1 MKFEPRALQPQP
13 RVTSIPKPL
22 NLMWSWSRLFWC
34 EPEKTGSSGSILID
48 SRHLFCS
55 STLKVMQM
63 SYRRVDVKPNCFPKD
78 VLQTWKVCISLN
90 CPQLFHYNTCI
101 AWCTYYGDLQWLTL
115 LTFDWMRQQCHSCS
129 MLNGTLVWPFAL
141 TTSLFVYLYIISTLF
156 LLCFIYHR
164 LLSSFVYLPSISNC
178 VYLTFTTTTLI
189 EIDKCWT

>member
-1 MKFEPRALQPQP
+1 MGQF
-13 RVTSIPKPL
+13 
-22 NLMWSWSRLFWC
+22 
-34 EPEKTGSSGSILID
+34 SIL
-48 SRHLFCS
+48 SVALSLFFQPFTKNTSCIIIPDQWIRTHVLWS
-55 STLKVMQM
+55 YAQIRYQYATLKVMQM

-101 AWCTYYGDLQWLTL
+101 AWCTYYGGVQWLTL
-115 LTFDWMRQQCHSCS
+115 FTFDWMRQQCHSCS

-178 VYLTFTTTTLI
+178 VYLTFTTTS
-189 EIDKCWT
+189 D